1 MERAAQTIRALRMV
15 RDLTQKQVAAACR
28 LRTAL
33 YNSIETGRIN
43 PSPLEAERIARA
55 FNISADEFLKILTA
69 QGNRLWASPVSRK
82 EP

>member
-1 MERAAQTIRALRMV
+1 MV

-28 LRTAL
+28 IRIQL

-55 FNISADEFLKILTA
+55 FNLSNDDFQTVLTA
-69 QGNRLWASPVSRK
+69 QGNRLWVSPVAKR